1 MPLFNDL
8 SDLELVD
15 KICFEKKSDKE
26 IKLIFQR
33 VQKAMMND
41 IIYHANKLG
50 KRTSNFSDGWIYK
63 VNDVIPVLVT
73 DAVAEAYL
81 WLSERIKKKICNYT
95 GDADANLRTFLNTD
109 MSKPW
114 TRSDWLS
121 WYYKRY
127 TQYGITNKGDVGYIP
142 TCIKKLSKTHQ
153 QVFLLLRRHK
163 SEEKL
168 VDETELGLEQIQLII
183 DSLRTNLIKA
193 GKIELIT
200 NISSGTLDDLYTSEE
215 NEQAF
220 SEIYELFKRHF
231 DNLEKIEK
239 ELLKLKYYMGY
250 TVKEIISFYENSG
263 RINELKDFGLSTERS
278 LYDYIGKLVSN
289 IAIALSVNEVADEKE
304 AVIVLMKKLFEG

>member
-1 MPLFNDL
+1 
-8 SDLELVD
+8 
-15 KICFEKKSDKE
+15 
-26 IKLIFQR
+26 
-33 VQKAMMND
+33 
-41 IIYHANKLG
+41 
-50 KRTSNFSDGWIYK
+50 
-63 VNDVIPVLVT
+63 
-73 DAVAEAYL
+73 
-81 WLSERIKKKICNYT
+81 
-95 GDADANLRTFLNTD
+95 

-114 TRSDWLS
+114 TKSDWLS

-168 VDETELGLEQIQLII
+168 VDETGLGLEQIQLII

-215 NEQAF
+215 DKQVAG
-220 SEIYELFKRHF
+220 EIYKLFKRHF

-239 ELLKLKYYMGY
+239 ELLKLKYYMEY

-289 IAIALSVNEVADEKE
+289 ITIALSANEDADEKE
-304 AVIVLMKKLFEG
+304 AVIILMKELFEG